1 MVPARRFF
9 AAVSWQGVQ
18 ATSLAQQKVVPV
30 SGDFMGGEWAE
41 AMARKEMAEFIPYKL
56 YWGCS
61 RWAGRG
67 ENPGDSPKFT
77 FSVAF
82 LPGELANRPRPPQ
95 NRLCNQPP
103 QRHPSGGRGGG
114 LPNPAKRGF

>member
-9 AAVSWQGVQ
+9 AAVSWQGAQ
-18 ATSLAQQKVVPV
+18 ATSQAQQKVVPV

-67 ENPGDSPKFT
+67 ETPGDSPKFT
-77 FSVAF
+77 FSVSSRRDKGRK
-82 LPGELANRPRPPQ
+82 PG
-95 NRLCNQPP
+95 
-103 QRHPSGGRGGG
+103 PSTSKTALWSGLHDTARNGG
-114 LPNPAKRGF
+114 AKSLSR